1 MVNKEAG
8 DRIRFKLSL
17 ADQVGAAFHQNAIP
31 VLNALIVENR
41 LGRGL
46 QDLKLE
52 VRSEPPFILPTSWRI
67 DELAD
72 RKSISVVNPDVQLD
86 AGYLNKLTEAVRGS
100 LQLALREG
108 ETEIARESFEVRLLP
123 PSQWSGTDPAPEL

>member
-31 VLNALIVENR
+31 VLNALVVENR
-41 LGRGL
+41 LGR
-46 QDLKLE
+46 DLRYLNLE
-52 VRSEPPFILPTSWRI
+52 IRSEPPFVLAANWRI
-67 DELAD
+67 DELTD
-72 RKSISVVNPDVQLD
+72 GKSISVDKPDVGLD

-100 LQLALREG
+100 LQLTLREG
-108 ETEIARESFEVRLLP
+108 EIEIARESFEVRLFA
-123 PSQWSGTDPAPEL
+123 SVSVERDRCCT